1 MLLFSIKEKLIWA
14 NSTRNMGGPVCDIR
28 GSLLL
33 SLTHSWKN
41 KIIKFKITLLYTSI
55 ILNNILHHLIIA
67 NTLLSLLSS
76 ILAKLSLL
84 RDDGGGA
91 AGWRGGGSGDGSG
104 HIYYNYKRWK
114 WNHKLK
120 NFSFSLTRWSFL
132 SLVTATSNS
141 LGFMMCVLWC
151 LYVCVSGSV
160 CKCVSDRVFVFLLS
174 VFFVCACA
182 CMYCVCVRM
191 CVFNNHYIA
200 NISYNLR
207 STYYIICT

>member
-55 ILNNILHHLIIA
+55 ILHNILHHLLLA

-84 RDDGGGA
+84 RDDGGGGA
-91 AGWRGGGSGDGSG
+91 AAVVMVAVTFTIITNAESEIINWKTFLFPWHGGHFYPS
-104 HIYYNYKRWK
+104 
-114 WNHKLK
+114 
-120 NFSFSLTRWSFL
+120 SLPPPTLWD
-132 SLVTATSNS
+132 
-141 LGFMMCVLWC
+141 LWC
-151 LYVCVSGSV
+151 VCYGVCMCACLAVCVSVLAIVCLYSCSVYFLCVRLHVCTVFVYVCV
-160 CKCVSDRVFVFLLS
+160 CL
-174 VFFVCACA
+174 
-182 CMYCVCVRM
+182 
-191 CVFNNHYIA
+191 I
-200 NISYNLR
+200 IITLR
-207 STYYIICT
+207 TFPTIYEVHIT